1 MNLFRFEE
9 TEKSIITALEILDKG
24 FDNIID
30 CDVMKTIQV
39 LQKCVLKYNDFAFEM
54 IIKNHKYCNTT
65 VFKLS
70 EQLQRLLVSN
80 KCLIIYLKILN
91 EN

>member
-1 MNLFRFEE
+1 MDLFIFGES
-9 TEKSIITALEILDKG
+9 EKSMITALEILDKG

-39 LQKCVLKYNDFAFEM
+39 LEKCVLNYTDYTFEM
-54 IIKNHKYCNTT
+54 VIKNHKYCNTT

-70 EQLQRLLVSN
+70 EQLQRLFVSN

>member
-1 MNLFRFEE
+1 MDLFIFGES
-9 TEKSIITALEILDKG
+9 EKSMITALEILDKG

-39 LQKCVLKYNDFAFEM
+39 LEKRVLIYNDYTFEM
-54 IIKNHKYCNTT
+54 MIKNNKYCNTT

-70 EQLQRLLVSN
+70 EQLQRLFVSN